1 MAPIATDLTGL
12 QSLRVG
18 GMSPR
23 SKVLVIGASGGCGSA
38 GVQLARALGTKE
50 IVGVSS
56 GKNAEMAQGADRV
69 LDYTQQRLAE
79 DAADFDLVYDTATGS
94 GAGEDYRT
102 GGRAL
107 LAPPSL
113 ERRPQYVTINGG
125 LSVWLRKLI
134 GWQEQ
139 DTQLILTDANT
150 RDLEQLAQMA
160 DGTGAYADAKRL
172 APVIFKTYPFL
183 PNAIDD
189 GFALL
194 KSRRVVGK
202 VVFEM

>member
-1 MAPIATDLTGL
+1 
-12 QSLRVG
+12 
-18 GMSPR
+18 
-23 SKVLVIGASGGCGSA
+23 
-38 GVQLARALGTKE
+38 
-50 IVGVSS
+50 
-56 GKNAEMAQGADRV
+56 
-69 LDYTQQRLAE
+69 
-79 DAADFDLVYDTATGS
+79 VYDTATSS
-94 GAGEDYRT
+94 GAGEDYRAA
-102 GGRAL
+102 GMAV
-107 LAPPSL
+107 LAPPQG

-150 RDLEQLAQMA
+150 NDLELLAQMA
-160 DGTGAYADAKRL
+160 DGAGMYATSRKL
-172 APVIFKTYPFL
+172 SPVIFKTLPFE
-183 PNAIDD
+183 PNTVDE